1 MKRYSFGSY
10 PQNDGRETITWLMLE
25 KNGNEAKLIS
35 EYVLDAG
42 SFNRAG
48 ENVWEESSLREWL
61 QDDFLNRAFTEEQQ
75 DALVEVMCECEQ
87 RDGQETVDT
96 DYSFDKVTLLSLD
109 EVLIGKTP

>member
-25 KNGNEAKLIS
+25 KNGNEAKLIF

-48 ENVWEESSLREWL
+48 ENS
-61 QDDFLNRAFTEEQQ
+61 
-75 DALVEVMCECEQ
+75 
-87 RDGQETVDT
+87 
-96 DYSFDKVTLLSLD
+96 
-109 EVLIGKTP
+109 